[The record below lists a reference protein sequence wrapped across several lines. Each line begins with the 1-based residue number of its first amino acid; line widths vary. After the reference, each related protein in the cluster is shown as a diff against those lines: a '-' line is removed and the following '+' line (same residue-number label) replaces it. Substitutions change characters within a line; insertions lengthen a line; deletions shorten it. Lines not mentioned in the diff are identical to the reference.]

1 MTHWVHNLP
10 MTHVLAMANQK
21 GGVGKTTTTINLGAC
36 LAEMGQKV
44 LIVDCDPQSN
54 ASSGLGVQRETSR
67 QSSYDVIVLGK
78 RMGPA
83 IIQTGFGHLD
93 LVPADIALAGA
104 EIELI
109 DLPRR
114 EFRLSYALDEVA
126 GDYDYV
132 LLDCP
137 PSLGLLT
144 VNAIVAAQGLVVP
157 IQCEFFA
164 LEGLG
169 LLTHTIQ
176 LLRRD
181 LNPQLEISGIVMTQF
196 DGRLAL
202 AQQVVDEVR
211 SQFPEE
217 LVDPPIPRNVRLSEA
232 PSFGKPI
239 SVYDPHCRGADAYR
253 QLAANFHARMAS
265 KQGRA
270 VPASEVVAQ

>member
-1 MTHWVHNLP
+1 
-10 MTHVLAMANQK
+10 MANQK

-36 LAEMGQKV
+36 LAEMGLKV

-54 ASSGLGVQRETSR
+54 ASSGLGVSRETSR

-78 RMGPA
+78 RLAPA

-93 LVPADIALAGA
+93 LVPSDIALAGA

-114 EFRLSYALDEVA
+114 EYRLSYALDEVA
-126 GDYDYV
+126 SGYDYV
-132 LLDCP
+132 LIDCP

-144 VNAIVAAQGLVVP
+144 VNAIVAAEGLLVP

-181 LNPQLEISGIVMTQF
+181 LNPNLEISGIVMTQF
-196 DGRLAL
+196 DSRLAL

-211 SQFPEE
+211 TQFPEE
-217 LVDPPIPRNVRLSEA
+217 LIDPPIPRNVRLSEA

-239 SVYDPHCRGADAYR
+239 TVYDPHCRGADAYR
-253 QLAANFHARMAS
+253 HMAVNFHNRMNAKGTS
-265 KQGRA
+265 WTGRA
-270 VPASEVVAQ
+270 PEVVA